1 MGNGQV
7 GGNGSVEWTFVHHDA
22 LTGSPVVL
30 HHTGIANAA
39 NKTGANTNIDPN
51 NGVELID
58 QDKKVRGKDPIDF
71 VDIGGRPGLTPGH
84 FVVTLSFA
92 DSDEADRAMAGIVR
106 RGSSL
111 VILVPAVDR
120 SGQGNPNQGRPKE
133 IRIDW

>member
-30 HHTGIANAA
+30 HHTGIAKAA
-39 NKTGANTNIDPN
+39 NKGAANTNIDPN

-106 RGSSL
+106 QPRTE
-111 VILVPAVDR
+111 VRARAQAAARAQDR
-120 SGQGNPNQGRPKE
+120 LCVAPVAAASNR
-133 IRIDW
+133 